1 MIQRLSRPWLRVI
14 AIGLGIAAAGVLVVF
29 VIRGAGS
36 TAPGGLRI
44 GDCFDVPPATN
55 RIGDVRVRSCGGP
68 HDGEV
73 FHMFTTERA
82 ASDYPSD
89 ADWES
94 IIYPVCD
101 PAFESYTG
109 TLVAERLDIDYR
121 YFVPTA
127 DRWTSGDRGVTCYI
141 TSLGE
146 SPLDRSFRA
155 TAP

>member
-1 MIQRLSRPWLRVI
+1 
-14 AIGLGIAAAGVLVVF
+14 
-29 VIRGAGS
+29 
-36 TAPGGLRI
+36 
-44 GDCFDVPPATN
+44 
-55 RIGDVRVRSCGGP
+55 
-68 HDGEV
+68 
-73 FHMFTTERA
+73 MFTTERA